1 MPPYVPLYEVG
12 SNVEIA
18 DPQSLREF
26 VRAWRFHNPLRDE
39 QLAYAGEVVRVLRVG
54 YYHGGDVLYEL
65 EGVPGVWH
73 EVCLRK
79 AGTGP

>member
-1 MPPYVPLYEVG
+1 MAPYVPLFEVG
-12 SNVEIA
+12 SKVEIA
-18 DPQSLREF
+18 DSRSLREF
-26 VRAWRFHNPLRDE
+26 VQTWRFHNPLRHE
-39 QLAYAGEVVRVLRVG
+39 QLAYARKVARVLTVG

-79 AGTGP
+79 TGTAP